1 MSRDAVKVWVN
12 GQVVVS
18 VAAGCTE
25 NVQEVTGE
33 EGESPGWTG
42 SLDLPAGWHTLKVLS
57 SKHVGPDGLELRCL
71 ELSSQQQLMCGIWQV
86 VRARHQEATHSCE
99 PSVLFSCAI
108 LSGEAG

>member
-71 ELSSQQQLMCGIWQV
+71 LLVLSSAADVWFLAGGRVLALESNLFLRAICSIRQLDPVW
-86 VRARHQEATHSCE
+86 
-99 PSVLFSCAI
+99 
-108 LSGEAG
+108 